1 MSDDA
6 GPVPGASAGL
16 MDALARA
23 PSPGSAPLREDEVQ
37 NAVNFLTHP
46 KVVVRRFT
54 AHCALPSPS
63 RAPWQRH

>member
-1 MSDDA
+1 
-6 GPVPGASAGL
+6 